1 MFKAW
6 QHFKTITK
14 HRHLVMGYCFRLGMY
29 KQGLLHDLS
38 KYSPIE
44 FMTGVKYWTGVES
57 PNNGERRATGLSLAW
72 LHHKGVNKH
81 HLEYW
86 LDYSSDRNAKYPI
99 EGMKMP
105 IKYVVE
111 MFVDRVCACRN
122 YMGESYTN
130 RAALEYYLRGR
141 AFNIMHPDTA
151 ELLEKML
158 TLLAER
164 GEEYTLKYIKE
175 NILTRKG
182 SDYGKGY
189 EDFV

>member
-1 MFKAW
+1 
-6 QHFKTITK
+6 
-14 HRHLVMGYCFRLGMY
+14 MGYCFRLGMY

-38 KYSPIE
+38 KYFPID
-44 FMTGVKYWTGVES
+44 FMTGVKYWTGGERA
-57 PNNGERRATGLSLAW
+57 NNGERRATGLSLAW